1 LGSKRILQM
10 LISNVSSIRTSPS
23 PSQRARCTLTWQP

>member
-10 LISNVSSIRTSPS
+10 WMNNVSSIRTSLS
-23 PSQRARCTLTWQP
+23 PSQRARDTVT